1 MRRLMLFK
9 RLKYIIMQLRVSN
22 DNRVKTWNPK
32 EKNKENR
39 TAKQTEQRQPG
50 VVIGSQI
57 FHLSDWLGLGKKEAT
72 AAGEFIRISSRGIQ
86 D

>member
-1 MRRLMLFK
+1 MLFK

-50 VVIGSQI
+50 VVIGS
-57 FHLSDWLGLGKKEAT
+57 E
-72 AAGEFIRISSRGIQ
+72 
-86 D
+86 